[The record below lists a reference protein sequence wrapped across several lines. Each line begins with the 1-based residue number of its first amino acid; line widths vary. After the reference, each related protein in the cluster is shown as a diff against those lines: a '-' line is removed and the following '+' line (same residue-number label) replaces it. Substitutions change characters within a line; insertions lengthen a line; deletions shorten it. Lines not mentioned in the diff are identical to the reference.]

1 MLSFEEFQEEIGNE
15 SAWGVLRSA
24 AGAVGRG
31 LKRANKATDNF
42 INEHVNVGKYG
53 DMTTDEV
60 GQAIKQGVQKGKQKV
75 TQVAQQTGKKV
86 ADTTKQAAQKA
97 VQTVIEHK
105 DEIKENAQL
114 LSKAFDKAETLL
126 KQVPVVGTVAGPHMK
141 VITSGVR
148 VISEVVTEL
157 AEGNGVQAT
166 EKLTETLKNVYNSA
180 KASDNILKGIANGLH
195 DSTQK
200 GKVEKARKKLKEIG
214 MIAAK
219 TLGIIGGSGAVAY
232 VGYKGY
238 QKVTGSNEDFY
249 GLEDITESNY
259 SEITEL
265 LTEVKHIIDT
275 STSTNDLYSKLQHL
289 EKAKRKELQDVV
301 YGRFTSLP
309 DHKKVELNHLLVEIS
324 DGCRAKN
331 ITLEQAF
338 STSPWIWRAF
348 KKTCTLIGATL
359 KMIAGGTVIL
369 TTAATGAFAYK
380 NRHLAKA
387 MWKGMRNANSGLNIL
402 NTIVKR

>member
-1 MLSFEEFQEEIGNE
+1 MSMLSFEEFHAEIGNE
-15 SAWGVLRSA
+15 GAREVLRK
-24 AGAVGRG
+24 GLGL

-42 INEHVNVGKYG
+42 LNEHVPGGKYG
-53 DMTTDEV
+53 NMTTNEV
-60 GQAIKQGVQKGKQKV
+60 GQAIKQGIEKGTQRVQQTVQKGVQTTKQV
-75 TQVAQQTGKKV
+75 G
-86 ADTTKQAAQKA
+86 KQAAQKT
-97 VQTVIEHK
+97 VQTLIQNREVIE
-105 DEIKENAQL
+105 KEL
-114 LSKAFDKAETLL
+114 EGYSKAADKLENVVRTLPTPIQAAIAPELKLATGAVRIAHQTMRDGNNGNVGKAMETLTNC
-126 KQVPVVGTVAGPHMK
+126 VHNT
-141 VITSGVR
+141 IEGVTKADKKL
-148 VISEVVTEL
+148 EGL
-157 AEGNGVQAT
+157 AQ
-166 EKLTETLKNVYNSA
+166 
-180 KASDNILKGIANGLH
+180 GLH
-195 DSTQK
+195 DSTDK
-200 GKVEKARKKLKEIG
+200 AKVEKARKKLKEMG

-219 TLGIIGGSGAVAY
+219 ISGIVGGSGAVGY

-249 GLEDITESNY
+249 ALEDITESNY

-348 KKTCTLIGATL
+348 KKTCTLVGATL

-387 MWKGMRNANSGLNIL
+387 MWKGMKNANSGLHIL

>member
-1 MLSFEEFQEEIGNE
+1 MNMLSFEEFQEEIGNE
-15 SAWGVLRSA
+15 GALGKLSQLASDVKAGFGDLA
-24 AGAVGRG
+24 A
-31 LKRANKATDNF
+31 
-42 INEHVNVGKYG
+42 KY
-53 DMTTDEV
+53 
-60 GQAIKQGVQKGKQKV
+60 
-75 TQVAQQTGKKV
+75 
-86 ADTTKQAAQKA
+86 
-97 VQTVIEHK
+97 
-105 DEIKENAQL
+105 
-114 LSKAFDKAETLL
+114 
-126 KQVPVVGTVAGPHMK
+126 
-141 VITSGVR
+141 R
-148 VISEVVTEL
+148 
-157 AEGNGVQAT
+157 EGGVQAVKKQMGENFRNNVNDLRQTVSHTLIKNAPAIEKHLEGLSEAGDKIKEIVKVLPTPVQTLIKPELTLVTSGINLAHETMRDINEGKGLPHVT
-166 EKLTETLKNVYNSA
+166 EKLVNTLHNVQ
-180 KASDNILKGIANGLH
+180 KACTQGGNKLENAGQALH
-195 DSTQK
+195 DSTEK
-200 GKVEKARKKLKEIG
+200 GKVENARKKLKEISLTVGKVLG
-214 MIAAK
+214 M
-219 TLGIIGGSGAVAY
+219 IGGSGAVGY

-348 KKTCTLIGATL
+348 KKTCTLVGVTLNMILKGAL
-359 KMIAGGTVIL
+359 VAG
-369 TTAATGAFAYK
+369 TAGAGLFAYK
-380 NRHLAKA
+380 NREVAKA
-387 MWKGMRNANSGLNIL
+387 VWKGIKGLKSGVGLANIIL
-402 NTIVKR
+402 KR